1 MMKENVLRGTHFV
14 EEQISNLGR
23 EATRFKG
30 VVTDAVEDS
39 LVNAKRAVKRGYESA
54 EDFVDET
61 SHRIKRYP
69 LRSVVC
75 ALACGVLAG
84 WLLFRNRKS

>member
-1 MMKENVLRGTHFV
+1 MKENVLRGTHFV
-14 EEQISNLGR
+14 EERISDLGR
-23 EATRFKG
+23 EASRLKG
-30 VVTDAVEDS
+30 AVTDAVDDS
-39 LVNAKRAVKRGYESA
+39 LVTAKRAVRRGYESA

-75 ALACGVLAG
+75 AFACGAVAG
-84 WLLFRNRKS
+84 WLLFRNRRI

>member
-1 MMKENVLRGTHFV
+1 MKENVLRGTHFV

-23 EATRFKG
+23 EASKFKG

-39 LVNAKRAVKRGYESA
+39 LVNAKRAVKRGRESA

-69 LRSVVC
+69 LGSVVC
-75 ALACGVLAG
+75 AFACGALTG
-84 WLLFRNRKS
+84 WLLFRNRRS